1 MRSLHL
7 PRRCAAL
14 EFSSTASSGLQIT
27 AGAWTVSAKDR
38 VQDHASRLS
47 VAGRKKTV
55 ANGNSDGY
63 RGEYQFEQGGKLP
76 LDEALRQLRSREAEL
91 ARVQRIGQI
100 GGLEVDLREGA
111 FRNKRSPEYLAVHGL
126 PPEAADE
133 THEAWVA
140 RIHPEDRERVVSHF
154 HRSVFGSD
162 SEYEAEYRI
171 IRPADGELR
180 WILAKAEIQRDD
192 AGKPM
197 KLIGA
202 HIDITARRTAEEQRE
217 LIARELQHRI
227 GNIFTVIG
235 SLISMAARE
244 EPAAADFAQEIVG
257 RISALSRAHSIV
269 LKKVGD
275 HSPDILS
282 ELIGRLVAPYNGGGK
297 SRIEV
302 HGDKVEV
309 GQSSSTAI
317 ALVFHELAT
326 NAVKHGALSTN
337 AGKVRVTVRAA
348 GERVLLRWEEQGGP
362 TIVSNPQR
370 QGFGSLLV
378 DRAAK
383 SQLGARMEFHW
394 RASGLVAEIEM
405 DAAKL
410 AA

>member
-1 MRSLHL
+1 M
-7 PRRCAAL
+7 
-14 EFSSTASSGLQIT
+14 
-27 AGAWTVSAKDR
+27 
-38 VQDHASRLS
+38 
-47 VAGRKKTV
+47 
-55 ANGNSDGY
+55 
-63 RGEYQFEQGGKLP
+63 P
-76 LDEALRQLRSREAEL
+76 LNEALRQLRSREDEL

-126 PPEAADE
+126 PADAANE
-133 THEAWVA
+133 SHEDWIA
-140 RIHPEDRERVVSHF
+140 RIHPEDRDRVVGHF
-154 HRSVFGSD
+154 QQSVLSVD
-162 SEYEAEYRI
+162 TDYEVEYRI
-171 IRPADGELR
+171 VRPSDGEIR

-192 AGKPM
+192 AGKPI

-244 EPAAADFAQEIVG
+244 EPAAADFAQEIIG
-257 RISALSRAHSIV
+257 RILALSRAHSIV
-269 LKKVGD
+269 LDKVRD

-282 ELIGRLVAPYNGGGK
+282 DLIGRLVAPYNGGGK

-302 HGDKVEV
+302 HGDNVEV

-326 NAVKHGALSTN
+326 NAVKHGALSTD
-337 AGKVRVTVRAA
+337 AGKVRVTVQAA

-362 TIVSNPQR
+362 AIVGNPQR

-383 SQLGARMEFHW
+383 AQLGALMQFDW
-394 RASGLVAEIEM
+394 RPAGLVVNIEM
-405 DAAKL
+405 SADKIGV
-410 AA
+410 

>member
-1 MRSLHL
+1 M
-7 PRRCAAL
+7 
-14 EFSSTASSGLQIT
+14 
-27 AGAWTVSAKDR
+27 
-38 VQDHASRLS
+38 SR
-47 VAGRKKTV
+47 RKKTV
-55 ANGNSDGY
+55 AKGSCGGY
-63 RGEYQFEQGGKLP
+63 RGECEFKQGANLP
-76 LDEALRQLRSREAEL
+76 LEEALRKLRSREAEL

-140 RIHPEDRERVVSHF
+140 RIHPEDRERIVSHF

-162 SEYEAEYRI
+162 CEYEAEYRI

-180 WILAKAEIQRDD
+180 WILAKAEIHRDD
-192 AGKPM
+192 AGKPI

-202 HIDITARRTAEEQRE
+202 HIDITARRIAEEQRE

-244 EPAAADFAQEIVG
+244 EPAAAGFAEEIVG

-269 LKKVGD
+269 LDKVGD

-282 ELIGRLVAPYNGGGK
+282 DLIGRLVAPYNGGAK

-302 HGDKVEV
+302 HGDNVEV

-326 NAVKHGALSTN
+326 NAVKHGALSTD
-337 AGKVRVTVRAA
+337 AGKVRVTVQAA

-362 TIVSNPQR
+362 VIVGNPER

-383 SQLGARMEFHW
+383 SQLGARMEFDW
-394 RASGLVAEIEM
+394 GASGLVAEIEM
-405 DAAKL
+405 ATGKL
-410 AA
+410 AT